1 MAISNPT
8 SIAIVRSKITVRKKV
23 TSNTD
28 TSLFGFFISE
38 RNVRHS
44 LILYETIINTPARQ
58 AIGICLVNGPKKSKI
73 SNNTIAWMMPATGVR
88 PPLLIFVMVRAI
100 APVTG
105 IPPKTGTMILA
116 APCAI
121 SSVLELCL
129 SPVSPSATVADSNDS
144 IAPNIAMVN
153 AEGSRR
159 LIVSILKLIV
169 SGPGREALIVKRSPI
184 VSIPVIPK

>member
-1 MAISNPT
+1 MIRMIRNKTAVINFKSVAGNPT

-100 APVTG
+100 APGNGNTAEDRYDDIGGPLCNQFG
-105 IPPKTGTMILA
+105 IGVML
-116 APCAI
+116 
-121 SSVLELCL
+121 
-129 SPVSPSATVADSNDS
+129 VSCHTV
-144 IAPNIAMVN
+144 
-153 AEGSRR
+153 GHR
-159 LIVSILKLIV
+159 
-169 SGPGREALIVKRSPI
+169 SGQQRFDCS
-184 VSIPVIPK
+184 